1 MPYIPLFYKTDRQ
14 PQLSFAIR
22 RSAICFI
29 T

>member
-22 RSAICFI
+22 RSVKSRSN
-29 T
+29 